1 LVKNPEKIP
10 MMTDKFLQYEDSE
23 PQLKAGMNMST
34 YELKHSISM
43 TLAVPHLFS
52 SLPHCTI
59 DFEED
64 F

>member
-1 LVKNPEKIP
+1 